1 MTVLVTGAAGFI
13 GYHTCKVLLDAGRPV
28 IGIDNLNNYYEVSL
42 KQARLSV
49 LQEIKGFTFIKAD
62 ISDQDAMASV
72 VSANPSISEVVH
84 LAAQAGVRYSLIDPF
99 AYLRANVEG
108 HLVLLESARELKNL
122 KHFVYASSSS
132 VYGNSQ
138 KLPLAVGDPT
148 DSPQSL
154 YGATKKT
161 MELFSHSYGQLYGL
175 PQTGLRFFTVYGP
188 WGRPDMAPMIFSR
201 KILAGEAIDV
211 FNNGK
216 MARDFTYVED
226 IVAGVIGCLA
236 NPPKNDVI
244 NPIYNIGNNNAESLM
259 RFIEILEDALG
270 IKAEINFMP
279 MQPGDVKETYADIE
293 ATRRD
298 FGFEPKTA
306 LDEGILKFVE
316 WYREYYSA

>member
-108 HLVLLESARELKNL
+108 HLVLMESVRELKNL

>member
-28 IGIDNLNNYYEVSL
+28 IGIDNLNDYYEVSL

-108 HLVLLESARELKNL
+108 HLVLMESVRELKNL

-226 IVAGVIGCLA
+226 IVAGVIGCLV
-236 NPPKNDVI
+236 NPPKSDVI

>member
-13 GYHTCKVLLDAGRPV
+13 GYHTCKVLLDAGRSV
-28 IGIDNLNNYYEVSL
+28 IGIDNLNDYYEVSL
-42 KQARLSV
+42 KQARLSI
-49 LQEIKGFTFIKAD
+49 LEEAKGFTFIKAD
-62 ISDQDAMASV
+62 ISDREAVADII
-72 VSANPSISEVVH
+72 SANPLISEVVH

-108 HLVLLESARELKNL
+108 HLVLLEAIRELKNL

-132 VYGNSQ
+132 VYGDSQ

-161 MELFSHSYGQLYGL
+161 MELFSHSYSQLYGL

-201 KILAGEAIDV
+201 KILAGEQIDV
-211 FNNGK
+211 FNNGE

-226 IVAGVIGCLA
+226 IVAGVIGCLDK
-236 NPPKNDVI
+236 PPKSDVI

-259 RFIEILEDALG
+259 RFIAILEDTLG
-270 IKAEINFMP
+270 VKAEINFMP

-306 LDEGILKFVE
+306 LDQGIQQFVD
-316 WYREYYSA
+316 WYREYYGA

>member
-28 IGIDNLNNYYEVSL
+28 IGIDNLNDYYEVSL

-108 HLVLLESARELKNL
+108 HLVLMESVRELKNL

-201 KILAGEAIDV
+201 KILAG
-211 FNNGK
+211 G
-216 MARDFTYVED
+216 
-226 IVAGVIGCLA
+226 G
-236 NPPKNDVI
+236 
-244 NPIYNIGNNNAESLM
+244 
-259 RFIEILEDALG
+259 
-270 IKAEINFMP
+270 
-279 MQPGDVKETYADIE
+279 
-293 ATRRD
+293 
-298 FGFEPKTA
+298 
-306 LDEGILKFVE
+306 
-316 WYREYYSA
+316 